1 MRTHTQTHADM
12 HGHRHMQTCMYVCM
26 YVRMYVQYVCLYV
39 RMYICM
45 YVYSC
50 MCVYVF
56 YLIIAWFLYWFAY
69 LYLYILLTHTCI
81 CYVYIYIYIFSY
93 VEADTFS
100 IVVLKA
106 QCSQFHSKPKHLRF
120 QEVVRSRA
128 QAQTCH
134 GIATASSTAVPR
146 HHSKPSVSAGESNQ
160 SLVRRCELGIQEA
173 GQPGHC

>member
-1 MRTHTQTHADM
+1 MRTHKQTHADI

-50 MCVYVF
+50 MCVC
-56 YLIIAWFLYWFAY
+56 
-69 LYLYILLTHTCI
+69 ILFNYCLVSLLVCVSVLVHTSDTHMYMLC
-81 CYVYIYIYIFSY
+81 VYIYIFSY
-93 VEADTFS
+93 LEADTFS

-173 GQPGHC
+173 GQPGHS

>member
-1 MRTHTQTHADM
+1 
-12 HGHRHMQTCMYVCM
+12 MYVCAYVCTVCMSVCTYVHM
-26 YVRMYVQYVCLYV
+26 YVCVFMYVCVCILFNYCLV
-39 RMYICM
+39 SLLICVSVLVHTSDTHMYMLC
-45 YVYSC
+45 
-50 MCVYVF
+50 
-56 YLIIAWFLYWFAY
+56 
-69 LYLYILLTHTCI
+69 
-81 CYVYIYIYIFSY
+81 VYIYIYIFSY
-93 VEADTFS
+93 LEADTFS